1 MWQVFVY
8 QKHSP
13 WCPSGEHQIDGPP
26 HAVCCRVSG
35 IEPACL
41 WTATQTEHPQR
52 HTQSVSRVC
61 FQRKY
66 FTHHHLQ
73 IKEVQQGPFIAT
85 EKGEIIWNVITKGKN
100 EAQSSL
106 FPRMP
111 QSHTFL
117 PWLTHVPLS
126 PVIQAARD
134 YEVVI
139 TSTTEEASSIPK
151 CRQRRQLS
159 CLVSRY
165 TAQLSV
171 RGLGL

>member
-1 MWQVFVY
+1 MFIY

-85 EKGEIIWNVITKGKN
+85 KKGGNN
-100 EAQSSL
+100 
-106 FPRMP
+106 
-111 QSHTFL
+111 
-117 PWLTHVPLS
+117 LTRHNQRQERSTEQFVPPNA
-126 PVIQAARD
+126 PVPYVLAVADPCATESRD
-134 YEVVI
+134 TVC
-139 TSTTEEASSIPK
+139 T
-151 CRQRRQLS
+151 
-159 CLVSRY
+159 
-165 TAQLSV
+165 
-171 RGLGL
+171 GL

>member
-73 IKEVQQGPFIAT
+73 IKEEVQQGPFIAT
-85 EKGEIIWNVITKGKN
+85 ENGGNNLKRHNQRQERSTEQFVPPNAPVSYVPAVADPCAT
-100 EAQSSL
+100 E
-106 FPRMP
+106 PRD
-111 QSHTFL
+111 TGC
-117 PWLTHVPLS
+117 T
-126 PVIQAARD
+126 
-134 YEVVI
+134 
-139 TSTTEEASSIPK
+139 
-151 CRQRRQLS
+151 
-159 CLVSRY
+159 
-165 TAQLSV
+165 
-171 RGLGL
+171 GL